1 MEQNA
6 VAMPRLLTQANE
18 RSLRIGQERDRL
30 FLSLRN
36 ASVAEKIQA
45 YEQLEKRLL
54 KEVRTAAEERELRRR
69 IAEDLIMATREG
81 PWRLFSPYLR
91 RLERLGYSTMDRR
104 LLACVMSAM
113 ASSGSPT
120 GKRKT
125 AELIADIERRTR
137 GKKYH
142 PALWEEING
151 ALARA
156 RKFAGLCTEEPVT
169 EGDKRR
175 KKPKARG
182 RRSSG

>member
-1 MEQNA
+1 
-6 VAMPRLLTQANE
+6 MPRHLTQEE
-18 RSLRIGQERDRL
+18 RSMRVARERDHL
-30 FLSLRN
+30 VLSLRN
-36 ASVAEKIQA
+36 ASVSEKIQA
-45 YEQLEKRLL
+45 YKRLEKRLL
-54 KEVRTAAEERELRRR
+54 QEERTAVEKRELQRR
-69 IAEDLIMATREG
+69 IAEDLLMATRNG

-113 ASSGSPT
+113 ASKGSPT

-137 GKKYH
+137 GRKYH
-142 PALWEEING
+142 PALWEEINN

-156 RKFAGLCTEEPVT
+156 RKFAGLDMQNDAV
-169 EGDKRR
+169 EGRERR

-182 RRSSG
+182 PRSAG